1 MREPYGQSVQQLTHH
16 TRLLVVNATDI
27 NCAIWILVQSDI
39 TWTLYLEAGR
49 LTGHLLFHM
58 QLCWV
63 RKAEIFWLF
72 VKVCWHNGF
81 YLLLMIESWSSNQ
94 VYSILLWFYHWKK
107 YNSLDR
113 SLRKAYVTV
122 QTIHSW
128 SVSRMIRFLPV
139 HSILTKP
146 SVSTWRRVTGS

>member
-16 TRLLVVNATDI
+16 TRSLVVNATDI
-27 NCAIWILVQSDI
+27 NRAIWILVQLDI

-81 YLLLMIESWSSNQ
+81 YLSLMIESWSSNQ
-94 VYSILLWFYHWKK
+94 IYNILLWFYHWKNTTHWIFVESICNGSN
-107 YNSLDR
+107 Y
-113 SLRKAYVTV
+113 
-122 QTIHSW
+122 SW
-128 SVSRMIRFLPV
+128 SVSRTIRFLPV

-146 SVSTWRRVTGS
+146 SVSTWQRVTGS